1 MTSASQTHIG
11 YIRDENQDRVGTR
24 QFGENLLLVVCD
36 GMGGERSGSKASSM
50 AIDVFFEHFEEGY
63 TEDMDAYSVRSLLL
77 SSVSAANSVVYTTAR
92 MDYQNF
98 GMGTTCVAAFVTAEY
113 IAVANVGDSRAYL
126 LTRETMEQVTTDHTV
141 FEMRKIYE
149 IQAVK
154 WAIERITEEEMETH
168 PKRHMLMKAVGV
180 ERTVCP
186 DFFRIDLEEG
196 QTYRLLL
203 CSDGL
208 SGFCSDA
215 EIQEVLQEDV
225 SDTETAQKLIDAALE
240 KGGRDN
246 ISVAIATVS
255 HNTEE

>member
-1 MTSASQTHIG
+1 MSAYRKRFVQFNMLLIGIVLAVMVAVIAGYMT
-11 YIRDENQDRVGTR
+11 RDY
-24 QFGENLLLVVCD
+24 
-36 GMGGERSGSKASSM
+36 
-50 AIDVFFEHFEEGY
+50 Y
-63 TEDMDAYSVRSLLL
+63 TSL
-77 SSVSAANSVVYTTAR
+77 
-92 MDYQNF
+92 
-98 GMGTTCVAAFVTAEY
+98 
-113 IAVANVGDSRAYL
+113 
-126 LTRETMEQVTTDHTV
+126 RETMEQVTTDHTV
-141 FEMRKIYE
+141 VHMLMETG
-149 IQAVK
+149 Q
-154 WAIERITEEEMETH
+154 ITEEEMETH

>member
-11 YIRDENQDRVGTR
+11 YVRDENQDRVGIR
-24 QFGENLLLVVCD
+24 QYGENLLLVVCD

-50 AIDVFFEHFEEGY
+50 ATDVFFEHFEESY
-63 TEDMDAYSVRSLLL
+63 TEDMDAYSIRSLLL

-98 GMGTTCVAAFVTAEY
+98 GMGTTCVAAFVAPEY
-113 IAVANVGDSRAYL
+113 VAVANVGDSLAYF
-126 LTRETMEQVTTDHTV
+126 LTGGRMEQVTTDHTV
-141 FEMRKIYE
+141 VHMLMEKGE
-149 IQAVK
+149 
-154 WAIERITEEEMETH
+154 ITEEEMETH
-168 PKRHMLMKAVGV
+168 PQRHMLMKAVGV

-186 DFFRIDLEEG
+186 DFFRIDLEKD
-196 QTYRLLL
+196 QAFRLLL

-215 EIQEVLQEDV
+215 EIETILKENL
-225 SDTETAQKLIDAALE
+225 SDEETAQKLIDAALE

-246 ISVAIATVS
+246 ISVALATVS

>member
-1 MTSASQTHIG
+1 MTSAVKTHIG
-11 YIRDENQDRVGTR
+11 YVRDENQDRVEIR
-24 QFGENLLLVVCD
+24 EFGDNLLVAVCD

-50 AIDVFFEHFEEGY
+50 ASDVFFEHFEEGY
-63 TEDMDAYSVRSLLL
+63 EADMDAYSVRSLLL

-98 GMGTTCVAAFVTAEY
+98 GMGTTCVAAFVSDTY

-126 LTRETMEQVTTDHTV
+126 LRDGTLSQVTTDHTV
-141 FEMRKIYE
+141 VHMLLENG
-149 IQAVK
+149 Q
-154 WAIERITEEEMETH
+154 ITEDEIETH
-168 PKRHMLMKAVGV
+168 PQRHMLMKAVGV

-186 DFFRIDLEEG
+186 DFFRIDLEKD
-196 QTYRLLL
+196 QAFRLLL

-215 EIQEVLQEDV
+215 EIETILKENL
-225 SDTETAQKLIDAALE
+225 SDEETAQKLIDAALE

-246 ISVAIATVS
+246 ISVALATVS

>member
-1 MTSASQTHIG
+1 MTSASQTCIG

-141 FEMRKIYE
+141 VHMLMETG
-149 IQAVK
+149 Q
-154 WAIERITEEEMETH
+154 ITEEEMETH

>member
-113 IAVANVGDSRAYL
+113 IAVA
-126 LTRETMEQVTTDHTV
+126 T
-141 FEMRKIYE
+141 K
-149 IQAVK
+149 
-154 WAIERITEEEMETH
+154 
-168 PKRHMLMKAVGV
+168 
-180 ERTVCP
+180 
-186 DFFRIDLEEG
+186 FFRSFFFEKIFSG
-196 QTYRLLL
+196 QKPEPQALLAPLARL
-203 CSDGL
+203 
-208 SGFCSDA
+208 
-215 EIQEVLQEDV
+215 
-225 SDTETAQKLIDAALE
+225 
-240 KGGRDN
+240 R
-246 ISVAIATVS
+246 
-255 HNTEE
+255 

>member
-11 YIRDENQDRVGTR
+11 YVRDENQDRVEIR

-36 GMGGERSGSKASSM
+36 GMGGERSGSKASTM
-50 AIDVFFEHFEEGY
+50 ATDVFFEHFEEGY

-98 GMGTTCVAAFVTAEY
+98 GMGTTCVAAFVSDTY

-126 LTRETMEQVTTDHTV
+126 LKDEIMEQITIDHTV
-141 FEMRKIYE
+141 VHMLMEKG
-149 IQAVK
+149 Q
-154 WAIERITEEEMETH
+154 ITEEEMETH
-168 PKRHMLMKAVGV
+168 PQRHMLMKAVGV

-186 DFFRIDLEEG
+186 DFFRIDLEEN
-196 QTYRLLL
+196 QPFRLLL

-208 SGFCSDA
+208 SGFCSDT
-215 EIQEVLQEDV
+215 EIQEILSEDLSAV
-225 SDTETAQKLIDAALE
+225 EITQKLIDAALQ

-246 ISVAIATVS
+246 ISVAIVTAS
-255 HNTEE
+255 

>member
-1 MTSASQTHIG
+1 MVTYKFPGDKEKNGGPISNSLLSKLQKDILTGKLKAGQKLTEQELCREYEVSRTPVREALRQLETDGLVENILNRGAFVIG
-11 YIRDENQDRVGTR
+11 MSEQD
-24 QFGENLLLVVCD
+24 
-36 GMGGERSGSKASSM
+36 
-50 AIDVFFEHFEEGY
+50 Y
-63 TEDMDAYSVRSLLL
+63 EDM
-77 SSVSAANSVVYTTAR
+77 
-92 MDYQNF
+92 
-98 GMGTTCVAAFVTAEY
+98 
-113 IAVANVGDSRAYL
+113 
-126 LTRETMEQVTTDHTV
+126 

>member
-11 YIRDENQDRVGTR
+11 YVRDENQDRVEIR

-36 GMGGERSGSKASSM
+36 GMGGERSGSKASTM
-50 AIDVFFEHFEEGY
+50 ATDVFFEHFEEGY
-63 TEDMDAYSVRSLLL
+63 TDDMDAYSVRSLLL

-98 GMGTTCVAAFVTAEY
+98 GMGTTCVAAFVSDSY

-126 LTRETMEQVTTDHTV
+126 LTDETMEQITTDHTV
-141 FEMRKIYE
+141 VHMLMEKGE
-149 IQAVK
+149 ITKA
-154 WAIERITEEEMETH
+154 EMETH
-168 PKRHMLMKAVGV
+168 PQRHMLMKAVGV

-186 DFFRIDLEEG
+186 DFFRIDLEEN
-196 QTYRLLL
+196 QPFRLLL

-215 EIQEVLQEDV
+215 EIQAILSEELPAEEI
-225 SDTETAQKLIDAALE
+225 TQKLVDAALE

-246 ISVAIATVS
+246 ISVAIVTAS
-255 HNTEE
+255 

>member
-1 MTSASQTHIG
+1 ML
-11 YIRDENQDRVGTR
+11 
-24 QFGENLLLVVCD
+24 F
-36 GMGGERSGSKASSM
+36 RS
-50 AIDVFFEHFEEGY
+50 
-63 TEDMDAYSVRSLLL
+63 
-77 SSVSAANSVVYTTAR
+77 
-92 MDYQNF
+92 
-98 GMGTTCVAAFVTAEY
+98 
-113 IAVANVGDSRAYL
+113 
-126 LTRETMEQVTTDHTV
+126 
-141 FEMRKIYE
+141 
-149 IQAVK
+149 
-154 WAIERITEEEMETH
+154 EEEMETH

>member
-11 YIRDENQDRVGTR
+11 YIRDENQDRVGIR
-24 QFGENLLLVVCD
+24 QFGDALLLVVCD

-50 AIDVFFEHFEEGY
+50 ATDVFFEHFEEGY
-63 TEDMDAYSVRSLLL
+63 TEDMDAYSIRSLLL

-98 GMGTTCVAAFVTAEY
+98 GMGTTCVAAYASPEY
-113 IAVANVGDSRAYL
+113 IAVANVGDSRAYF
-126 LTRETMEQVTTDHTV
+126 LTDGVMEQVTTDHTV
-141 FEMRKIYE
+141 VHMLMEKGE
-149 IQAVK
+149 
-154 WAIERITEEEMETH
+154 ITEAEMETH
-168 PKRHMLMKAVGV
+168 PQRHMLIKAVGV

-186 DFFRIDLEEG
+186 DFFRLDLKPDQEW
-196 QTYRLLL
+196 RLML

-215 EIQEVLQEDV
+215 EIQEILAEALPDE
-225 SDTETAQKLIDAALE
+225 ETAQKLIDAALE

-246 ISVAIATVS
+246 ISVAVATVS
-255 HNTEE
+255 HKTEE

>member
-141 FEMRKIYE
+141 
-149 IQAVK
+149 V
-154 WAIERITEEEMETH
+154 H
-168 PKRHMLMKAVGV
+168 
-180 ERTVCP
+180 
-186 DFFRIDLEEG
+186 
-196 QTYRLLL
+196 
-203 CSDGL
+203 L
-208 SGFCSDA
+208 S
-215 EIQEVLQEDV
+215 
-225 SDTETAQKLIDAALE
+225 LIH
-240 KGGRDN
+240 
-246 ISVAIATVS
+246 I
-255 HNTEE
+255 

>member
-1 MTSASQTHIG
+1 MRSVTGNLYGGGTI
-11 YIRDENQDRVGTR
+11 DEQLAGGTAW
-24 QFGENLLLVVCD
+24 GIVCD

-50 AIDVFFEHFEEGY
+50 ATDVFFEHFEESY
-63 TEDMDAYSVRSLLL
+63 TEDMDAYSIRSLLL

-98 GMGTTCVAAFVTAEY
+98 GMGTTCVAAFVAPEY
-113 IAVANVGDSRAYL
+113 VAVANVGDSRAYF
-126 LTRETMEQVTTDHTV
+126 LTGGRMEQVTTDHTV
-141 FEMRKIYE
+141 VHMLMEKGE
-149 IQAVK
+149 
-154 WAIERITEEEMETH
+154 ITEEEMETH
-168 PKRHMLMKAVGV
+168 PQRHMLMKAVGV

-186 DFFRIDLEEG
+186 DFFRIDLEKD
-196 QTYRLLL
+196 QAFRLLL

-215 EIQEVLQEDV
+215 EIETILKEDL
-225 SDTETAQKLIDAALE
+225 SDEETAQKLIDAALE

-246 ISVAIATVS
+246 ISVALATVS

>member
-1 MTSASQTHIG
+1 MSATQTHIG
-11 YIRDENQDRVGTR
+11 YVRDENQDRVEIR

-36 GMGGERSGSKASSM
+36 GMGGERSGSKASTM
-50 AIDVFFEHFEEGY
+50 ATDVFFEHFEEGY
-63 TEDMDAYSVRSLLL
+63 TDDMDAYSVRSLLL

-98 GMGTTCVAAFVTAEY
+98 GMGTTCVAAFVSDSY

-126 LTRETMEQVTTDHTV
+126 LTDETMEQITVDHTV
-141 FEMRKIYE
+141 VHMLMEKGE
-149 IQAVK
+149 ITKA
-154 WAIERITEEEMETH
+154 EMETH
-168 PKRHMLMKAVGV
+168 PQRHMLMKAVGV

-186 DFFRIDLEEG
+186 DFFRIDLEEN
-196 QTYRLLL
+196 QPFRLLL

-215 EIQEVLQEDV
+215 EIQAILSEELPAEEI
-225 SDTETAQKLIDAALE
+225 TQKLVDAALE

-246 ISVAIATVS
+246 ISVAIVTAS
-255 HNTEE
+255 

>member
-1 MTSASQTHIG
+1 
-11 YIRDENQDRVGTR
+11 
-24 QFGENLLLVVCD
+24 
-36 GMGGERSGSKASSM
+36 
-50 AIDVFFEHFEEGY
+50 
-63 TEDMDAYSVRSLLL
+63 
-77 SSVSAANSVVYTTAR
+77 
-92 MDYQNF
+92 
-98 GMGTTCVAAFVTAEY
+98 
-113 IAVANVGDSRAYL
+113 
-126 LTRETMEQVTTDHTV
+126 MEQVTTDHTV
-141 FEMRKIYE
+141 VHMLMETG
-149 IQAVK
+149 Q
-154 WAIERITEEEMETH
+154 ITEEEMETH